1 MLLRMSLSGGIL
13 ILMIAAV
20 RFLTVNRLPKKYFMM
35 LWGVA
40 LLRLLMPAEL
50 PFRFGVT
57 TPVEKAVA
65 DKMNLVVLNRD
76 FLQETAVRQ
85 ASGQA
90 GAEIWGD
97 IAQALPWLWAVGTLA
112 LSAAL
117 IVLYLRECRRMNE
130 AIPLE
135 TELARRLREE
145 ADIPGRARLL
155 VSDRIVTPL
164 VFGIVKPKII
174 LPAFLTTD
182 VSGRLKFVLAHEAVH
197 VRRGDNLWKIVMM
210 IAVCIHWFN
219 PLVWIMYVLFTRDME
234 LSCDEKVL
242 SRFGEGAK
250 REYARALVGL
260 AEKQYRA
267 SLFAQG
273 FGKSAIKERIE
284 AIMKF
289 KKATALSAACA
300 VLLLGT
306 AITVFAQN
314 DQREISINDNDI
326 AAVQRET
333 GTVGDDIAE
342 KEGPVEENA
351 EENTAVD
358 INSISSLVNSEE
370 FSEYE
375 KYGVSYDSETGDLMY
390 NGEPVSF
397 LYVMGETEGEIE
409 MCISLPS
416 DMEDESG
423 ETKGICVS
431 KDAHGMITGI
441 TGIEGPSV
449 TIEDGEVRTEMQFD

>member
-13 ILMIAAV
+13 IIMIAAV
-20 RFLTVNRLPKKYFMM
+20 RLLAVNRLPKK
-35 LWGVA
+35 
-40 LLRLLMPAEL
+40 
-50 PFRFGVT
+50 GVT
-57 TPVEKAVA
+57 IPVEKAVA
-65 DKMNLVVLNRD
+65 DKMKLVALNRD
-76 FLQETAVRQ
+76 FLQEAAIRQ
-85 ASGQA
+85 GAGQT
-90 GAEIWGD
+90 GAD
-97 IAQALPWLWAVGTLA
+97 IREGIMQALPWLWAAGTLA
-112 LSAAL
+112 LS
-117 IVLYLRECRRMNE
+117 
-130 AIPLE
+130 PLE
-135 TELARRLREE
+135 AEQACRLRAE
-145 ADIPGRARLL
+145 ADIPGRTKLL

-164 VFGIVKPKII
+164 VFGIVNPKII
-174 LPAFLTTD
+174 LPAFLTAD
-182 VSGRLKFVLAHEAVH
+182 GSGRLKFVLAHEAVH

-210 IAVCIHWFN
+210 VAVCIHWFN

-342 KEGPVEENA
+342 KEGPAEENA

-431 KDAHGMITGI
+431 KDADGMITGI

>member
-13 ILMIAAV
+13 IIMIAAV
-20 RFLTVNRLPKKYFMM
+20 RLLAVNRLPKKYFMM

-40 LLRLLMPAEL
+40 LLRLLVPAEL
-50 PFRFGVT
+50 PFCFGVT

-97 IAQALPWLWAVGTLA
+97 IAQALPCLWAAVAVA

-130 AIPLE
+130 AIPLDA
-135 TELARRLREE
+135 ELACRLRAE
-145 ADIPGRARLL
+145 ADIPGRTKLL

-164 VFGIVKPKII
+164 VFGIVNLKII
-174 LPAFLTTD
+174 LPAFLTAD
-182 VSGRLKFVLAHEAVH
+182 GSGRLKFVLAHEAVH

-210 IAVCIHWFN
+210 MAVCIHWFN

-260 AEKQYRA
+260 AEKQYRV

-284 AIMKF
+284 AIMKY

-300 VLLLGT
+300 VLLLGA

-314 DQREISINDNDI
+314 DQREISVSDNDT
-326 AAVQRET
+326 ATVQKET
-333 GTVGDDIAE
+333 GTAGGDIAE
-342 KEGPVEENA
+342 TEGPA
-351 EENTAVD
+351 EENSEGSMAADTL
-358 INSISSLVNSEE
+358 SISSLVNSEE
-370 FSEYE
+370 FAEYE
-375 KYGVSYDSETGDLMY
+375 KYGVSYDSGTGNLLY

-409 MCISLPS
+409 MSISLPS

-431 KDAHGMITGI
+431 KDADGTI

-449 TIEDGEVRTEMQFD
+449 TIEDGEVRTEVQFD

>member
-13 ILMIAAV
+13 IIMIAAV
-20 RFLTVNRLPKKYFMM
+20 RLFAVNRLPKKYFMM

-40 LLRLLMPAEL
+40 LLRLLVPAEL

-57 TPVEKAVA
+57 IPVEKAVA
-65 DKMNLVVLNRD
+65 DKMKLVALNRD
-76 FLQETAVRQ
+76 FLQEAAIRQ
-85 ASGQA
+85 GAGQA
-90 GAEIWGD
+90 GAD
-97 IAQALPWLWAVGTLA
+97 IGEDIMQALPWLWAAGTLA

-135 TELARRLREE
+135 AEQACRLRAE
-145 ADIPGRARLL
+145 ADIPGRTKLL

-164 VFGIVKPKII
+164 VFGIVNPKII
-174 LPAFLTTD
+174 LPAFLTAD
-182 VSGRLKFVLAHEAVH
+182 GSGRLKFVLAHEAVH

-260 AEKQYRA
+260 AEKQYRF

-314 DQREISINDNDI
+314 DQRKISVSDNDTVTVQKEAGTAGGDT
-326 AAVQRET
+326 AAE
-333 GTVGDDIAE
+333 GT
-342 KEGPVEENA
+342 A
-351 EENTAVD
+351 EENTEESMEAD
-358 INSISSLVNSEE
+358 MLSISSLVNSEE

-390 NGEPVSF
+390 KGEPVSF

-416 DMEDESG
+416 DMEAESG

-431 KDAHGMITGI
+431 KDADGTITGI
-441 TGIEGPSV
+441 TGIEGTSV

>member
-20 RFLTVNRLPKKYFMM
+20 RLLAVNRLPKKYFMM

-40 LLRLLMPAEL
+40 LLRLLVPAEL

-57 TPVEKAVA
+57 MPVEQAVTDRMKLA
-65 DKMNLVVLNRD
+65 AMSRD
-76 FLQETAVRQ
+76 FLSETTARQ
-85 ASGQA
+85 AAGQE
-90 GAEIWGD
+90 GADIWKSILQLLPCVWG
-97 IAQALPWLWAVGTLA
+97 AVALTLA
-112 LSAAL
+112 AVLA
-117 IVLYLRECRRMNE
+117 VLYLRECRRMRE
-130 AIPLE
+130 AIPLPAE
-135 TELARRLREE
+135 QAYSYRKE
-145 ADIPGRARLL
+145 AEIPGRTKLL
-155 VSDRIVTPL
+155 ISDRIVTPL
-164 VFGIVKPKII
+164 VFGVIHPKII
-174 LPAFLTTD
+174 LPAFLAAD
-182 VSGRLKFVLAHEAVH
+182 SSGRLKFVLTHEAAH

-210 IAVCIHWFN
+210 LAVCIHWFN

-260 AEKQYRA
+260 AEKQYRI

-284 AIMKF
+284 AIMKY
-289 KKATALSAACA
+289 KNATMLSAVCA

-306 AITVFAQN
+306 AVTVFAESGQN
-314 DQREISINDNDI
+314 EIKKNNSDA
-326 AAVQRET
+326 AAVQEEAVT
-333 GTVGDDIAE
+333 AGGDLARTE
-342 KEGPVEENA
+342 RPVEENA
-351 EENTAVD
+351 EESMEGG
-358 INSISSLVNSEE
+358 ISSIESLVNSDE

-375 KYGVSYDSETGDLMY
+375 KYGVDYDSGTGELLY

-397 LYVMGETEGEIE
+397 LYVTGETDGEIE

-416 DMEDESG
+416 DVEDASA
-423 ETKGICVS
+423 ETKGIWVS
-431 KDAHGMITGI
+431 RDADGAIAGI

-449 TIEDGEVRTEMQFD
+449 TIEDGEISAEAQDN

>member
-65 DKMNLVVLNRD
+65 DKMKLVALNRD
-76 FLQETAVRQ
+76 FLQEAAIRQ
-85 ASGQA
+85 GAGQA
-90 GAEIWGD
+90 GAD
-97 IAQALPWLWAVGTLA
+97 IGEDIMQALPWLWAAGTLA

-135 TELARRLREE
+135 AEQACRLREE

-260 AEKQYRA
+260 AEKQYRF

-314 DQREISINDNDI
+314 DQRKISVSDNDTVTVQKEAGTAGGDT
-326 AAVQRET
+326 AA
-333 GTVGDDIAE
+333 
-342 KEGPVEENA
+342 EGPAEENA

-370 FSEYE
+370 FPEYE

-431 KDAHGMITGI
+431 KDADGMITGI

-449 TIEDGEVRTEMQFD
+449 TIEDGETSVEVQDN